1 MDWIE
6 RWFGLSP
13 DGGDGSLEAWL
24 ICGLVACTVGLSV
37 ILSPPA
43 RRWAGRAVTA
53 MLWHGPR

>member
-24 ICGLVACTVGLSV
+24 LSGLVVCAVGLGV

-43 RRWAGRAVTA
+43 RRARRALAA
-53 MLWHGPR
+53 MLWPFPR

>member
-24 ICGLVACTVGLSV
+24 ISGLVVCAVGLGV
-37 ILSPPA
+37 LLSPPA
-43 RRWAGRAVTA
+43 RGWARRALAA
-53 MLWHGPR
+53 MQWHFPR

>member
-24 ICGLVACTVGLSV
+24 IGALVACAIGLCV
-37 ILSPPA
+37 VLSPPA
-43 RRWAGRAVTA
+43 RRWARRALTA
-53 MLWHGPR
+53 MPWHGPR